1 MMYTLIYRYEYKCT
15 YTYNIWDIKHTIYTY
30 YVPYT
35 HTTIMID
42 HVFRSGEESGSWLP
56 NSSQTCAHTHTLH
69 LSSVESFYVWIL
81 QPGCSGHWTLNKV
94 QEVKVYL
101 FVLYFYTIF
110 SLLAGLP
117 TQKPSALLL
126 PFHSAHL
133 WKSWLCAWH
142 LNWFSGLQVC
152 RNPRAIKVNASN

>member
-1 MMYTLIYRYEYKCT
+1 MRYKTYYIHVLCT
-15 YTYNIWDIKHTIYTY
+15 VYTYNDHDRPCVSKRWRIR
-30 YVPYT
+30 
-35 HTTIMID
+35 IMTPK
-42 HVFRSGEESGSWLP
+42 LQP
-56 NSSQTCAHTHTLH
+56 NVRTHTHTLH